1 MIWKAVPETP
11 FYPVDISPDV
21 VDVAVR
27 WLIWLRSD
35 AADEMDIA
43 AFVHWCARSR
53 EHERAALEVMHF
65 WGLLVMAVY
74 PDCDDP
80 LAS

>member
-1 MIWKAVPETP
+1 MTWKAVPKSL
-11 FYPVDISPDV
+11 FNPVGIPPEL
-21 VDVAVR
+21 VDGAVR

-35 AADEMDIA
+35 AADDRDA
-43 AFVHWCARSR
+43 VAFAHWCARSG
-53 EHERAALEVMHF
+53 EHERAAREVIHF
-65 WGLLVMAVY
+65 WSLLAMAIH